1 MYKES
6 IMKKFLFLS
15 LFPLFA
21 FSGNLNELLNLAE
34 QNKQVEASR
43 YSLEASKEKEYATK
57 SAYLPNLTL
66 GATQTFNQESNMFA
80 AEKDTTGTATL
91 AFTIYDG
98 GKREAS
104 FEQQQALVK
113 SATFSLASVQ
123 NNISLDV
130 IYYYYNYLSTLANKE
145 STLKKMEQL
154 EAERNRLEKFLS
166 VGAITADEL
175 QKIVSSIEQTKVDL
189 LTLDNTLNNISNT
202 LEYLTGEQVSV
213 EKGSTIIYKE
223 NTNNEE
229 NKRLDI
235 LALEESVQSN
245 KSEIKMAKSPN
256 LPTIALQNTYSKHD
270 FDYPVATENLK
281 EQNSVQLSMQ
291 WKIFDFASTSS
302 NAQAAYLN
310 YLSKNSELSYAKY
323 KAKASFKNAQNS
335 YKTSLAKIEAAKAK
349 LQASEMTY
357 ELVKK
362 KFQQGIVNNVSY
374 LDALSDKFNSNSQLQ
389 TALNEVEYQKAVLL
403 YEMGENIKGA
413 IQ

>member
-1 MYKES
+1 
-6 IMKKFLFLS
+6 MKKLIFIY
-15 LFPLFA
+15 LFPLFSFA
-21 FSGNLNELLNLAE
+21 GNLDQLLNLAE
-34 QNKQVEASR
+34 QNKKVEASR
-43 YSLEASKEKEYATK
+43 YTLEATKEKEYAIK
-57 SAYLPNLTL
+57 SGYMPNLSL
-66 GATQTFNQESNMFA
+66 GANQTFNQEKNISTP
-80 AEKDTTGTATL
+80 EKSTTGLATL
-91 AFTIYDG
+91 AFTVYDG

-104 FEQQQALVK
+104 FEQQKALIK
-113 SATFSLASVQ
+113 SATFSLASIQ

-130 IYYYYNYLSTLANKE
+130 IYYYYNYLSTLSSKE
-145 STLKKMEQL
+145 STTQKMQQL
-154 EAERNRLEKFLS
+154 EAERYRLEKFLS
-166 VGAITADEL
+166 VGSITADEL

-202 LEYLTGEQVSV
+202 LEYLTGREIIV
-213 EKGSTIIYKE
+213 EKGSTLVFKDAKKE
-223 NTNNEE
+223 EP
-229 NKRLDI
+229 KRFDI
-235 LALEESVQSN
+235 LALEQSIQST
-245 KSEIKMAKSPN
+245 KAEAKIAKAPN
-256 LPTIALQNTYSKHD
+256 RPTIIIQDTYSQYD
-270 FDYPVATENLK
+270 FDYPVATNNLDH
-281 EQNSVQLSMQ
+281 QNSIQLLLE
-291 WKIFDFASTSS
+291 WKIFDFGSTSA

-310 YLSKNSELSYAKY
+310 YLSKNSELEYEKY

-357 ELVKK
+357 ELIKK

>member
-1 MYKES
+1 
-6 IMKKFLFLS
+6 MKKFLFLS

-335 YKTSLAKIEAAKAK
+335 YKTSISKIEAAKAK

-362 KFQQGIVNNVSY
+362 KFQQGIVNNVIY

>member
-1 MYKES
+1 
-6 IMKKFLFLS
+6 MKKFLFLS

-175 QKIVSSIEQTKVDL
+175 QKIISSIEQTKVDL

>member
-1 MYKES
+1 
-6 IMKKFLFLS
+6 MKKLIFIY
-15 LFPLFA
+15 LFPLFSFA
-21 FSGNLNELLNLAE
+21 GNLDQLLNLAE
-34 QNKQVEASR
+34 QNKKVEASR
-43 YSLEASKEKEYATK
+43 YTLEATKEKEYAIK
-57 SAYLPNLTL
+57 SGYMPNLSL
-66 GATQTFNQESNMFA
+66 GANQTFNQEKNISTP
-80 AEKDTTGTATL
+80 EKSTTGLATL

-104 FEQQQALVK
+104 FEQQEALVK
-113 SATFSLASVQ
+113 SATFSLASIQ

-130 IYYYYNYLSTLANKE
+130 IYYYYNYLSTLSSKE
-145 STLKKMEQL
+145 STTQKMQQL
-154 EAERNRLEKFLS
+154 EAERYRLEKFLS
-166 VGAITADEL
+166 IGSITADEL

-189 LTLDNTLNNISNT
+189 LTLDNSLNNISNT
-202 LEYLTGEQVSV
+202 LEYLTGREIIV
-213 EKGSTIIYKE
+213 EKGSTLVFKDAKKE
-223 NTNNEE
+223 EP
-229 NKRLDI
+229 KRFDI
-235 LALEESVQSN
+235 LALEQSIQST
-245 KSEIKMAKSPN
+245 KAEAKIAKAPN
-256 LPTIALQNTYSKHD
+256 RPTIIIQDTYSQYD
-270 FDYPVATENLK
+270 FDYPVATNNLDH
-281 EQNSVQLSMQ
+281 QNSIQLLLE
-291 WKIFDFASTSS
+291 WKIFDFGSTSA

-310 YLSKNSELSYAKY
+310 YLSKNSELEYEKY

-357 ELVKK
+357 ELIKK

>member
-1 MYKES
+1 
-6 IMKKFLFLS
+6 MKKLIFIY
-15 LFPLFA
+15 LFPLFSFA
-21 FSGNLNELLNLAE
+21 GNLDQLLNLAE
-34 QNKQVEASR
+34 QNKKVEASR
-43 YSLEASKEKEYATK
+43 YTLEATKEKEYATK
-57 SAYLPNLTL
+57 SGYMPNLSL
-66 GATQTFNQESNMFA
+66 GANQTFNQEKNISTP
-80 AEKDTTGTATL
+80 EKSTTGLATL
-91 AFTIYDG
+91 AFTVYDG

-104 FEQQQALVK
+104 FEQQKALVK
-113 SATFSLASVQ
+113 SATFSLASIQ

-130 IYYYYNYLSTLANKE
+130 IYYYYNYLSTLSSKE
-145 STLKKMEQL
+145 STTQKMQQL
-154 EAERNRLEKFLS
+154 EAERYRLEKFLS
-166 VGAITADEL
+166 VGSITADEL

-202 LEYLTGEQVSV
+202 LEYLTGREIIV
-213 EKGSTIIYKE
+213 EKGSTLVFKDAKKE
-223 NTNNEE
+223 EP
-229 NKRLDI
+229 KRFDI
-235 LALEESVQSN
+235 LALEQSIQST
-245 KSEIKMAKSPN
+245 KAEAKIAKAPN
-256 LPTIALQNTYSKHD
+256 RPTIIIQDTYSQYD
-270 FDYPVATENLK
+270 FDYPVATNNLDH
-281 EQNSVQLSMQ
+281 QNSIQLLLE
-291 WKIFDFASTSS
+291 WKIFDFGSTSA

-310 YLSKNSELSYAKY
+310 YLSKNSELEYEKY

-357 ELVKK
+357 ELIKK

>member
-1 MYKES
+1 
-6 IMKKFLFLS
+6 MKKFLFLS

>member
-1 MYKES
+1 
-6 IMKKFLFLS
+6 MKKFLFLS
-15 LFPLFA
+15 LFPLFVFA
-21 FSGNLNELLNLAE
+21 GNLNELLNLAE

-57 SAYLPNLTL
+57 SEYMPNLTL
-66 GATQTFNQESNMFA
+66 GANQTFNQEKNMFTP
-80 AEKDTTGTATL
+80 EKSTTGSATL
-91 AFTIYDG
+91 SFTVYDG

-113 SATFSLASVQ
+113 SATFALASVQ

-145 STLKKMEQL
+145 STLKKLEQL

-202 LEYLTGEQVSV
+202 LEYLTGQEVNI
-213 EKGSTIIYKE
+213 EKGSTVVYKDL
-223 NTNNEE
+223 TIEE
-229 NKRLDI
+229 GKRLDI

-245 KSEIKMAKSPN
+245 KSEIQMAKAPN
-256 LPTIALQNTYSKHD
+256 KPNIRIQDTYSHYD
-270 FDYPVATENLK
+270 FDYPVATQSLE
-281 EQNSVQLSMQ
+281 EQNSIQLLME
-291 WKIFDFASTSS
+291 WKIFDFGSTSA

-310 YLSKNSELSYAKY
+310 YLSKNSELAYAKH

-335 YKTSLAKIEAAKAK
+335 YKTSIAKIEAAREK

-357 ELVKK
+357 ELIKK

>member
-1 MYKES
+1 
-6 IMKKFLFLS
+6 MKKSLILW

-21 FSGNLNELLNLAE
+21 VAGNLEQLLNFAE

-57 SAYLPNLTL
+57 SSYMPSLTL
-66 GATQTFNQESNMFA
+66 GANQTFNQESNAFTPKKSA
-80 AEKDTTGTATL
+80 TGSATL
-91 AFTIYDG
+91 SFTIYDG

-113 SATFSLASVQ
+113 SATFTLASVQ

-130 IYYYYNYLSTLANKE
+130 IYYYYNYLSTLASKE

-154 EAERNRLEKFLS
+154 EAERYRLEKFLS
-166 VGAITADEL
+166 VGSITADEL

-189 LTLDNTLNNISNT
+189 LALDNSLNNISNT
-202 LEYLTGEQVSV
+202 LEYLTGQEVIV
-213 EKGSTIIYKE
+213 EKGSTIVYKDI
-223 NTNNEE
+223 NTDEG
-229 NKRLDI
+229 KRLDI
-235 LALEESVQSN
+235 LALEESLKSN
-245 KSEIKMAKSPN
+245 KSEVKIAKAPN
-256 LPTIALQNTYSKHD
+256 KPTLVLQDTYSKYD
-270 FDYPVATENLK
+270 FDYPTQVDSLEQ
-281 EQNSVQLSMQ
+281 QNSVQLAME

-310 YLSKNSELSYAKY
+310 YLSKNSELAYAKY

-335 YKTSLAKIEAAKAK
+335 YKTSIAKIEAAKAK

-357 ELVKK
+357 ELIKK
-362 KFQQGIVNNVSY
+362 KFQQGIVNDVSY

>member
-1 MYKES
+1 
-6 IMKKFLFLS
+6 MKKFLFLS

-202 LEYLTGEQVSV
+202 LEYLTGQEIIV
-213 EKGSTIIYKE
+213 EKGSTLVFKDTKE
-223 NTNNEE
+223 EE
-229 NKRLDI
+229 EPKRFDI
-235 LALEESVQSN
+235 LALEQSIQSTKAEAKIAKAPN
-245 KSEIKMAKSPN
+245 K
-256 LPTIALQNTYSKHD
+256 PTIIIQDTYSQYD
-270 FDYPVATENLK
+270 FDYPVATNNLDH
-281 EQNSVQLSMQ
+281 QNSIQLLLE
-291 WKIFDFASTSS
+291 WKIFDFGSTSA

-310 YLSKNSELSYAKY
+310 YLSKNSELEYEKY

-357 ELVKK
+357 ELIKK

>member
-1 MYKES
+1 
-6 IMKKFLFLS
+6 MKKLIFIY
-15 LFPLFA
+15 LFPLFSFA
-21 FSGNLNELLNLAE
+21 GNLDQLLNLAE
-34 QNKQVEASR
+34 QNKKVEASR
-43 YSLEASKEKEYATK
+43 YTLEATKEKEYAIK
-57 SAYLPNLTL
+57 SGYMPNLSL
-66 GATQTFNQESNMFA
+66 GANQTFNQEKNISTP
-80 AEKDTTGTATL
+80 EKSTTGLATL
-91 AFTIYDG
+91 AFTVYDG

-104 FEQQQALVK
+104 FEQQEALVK
-113 SATFSLASVQ
+113 SATFSLASIQ

-130 IYYYYNYLSTLANKE
+130 IYYYYNYLSTLSSKE
-145 STLKKMEQL
+145 STTQKMQQL
-154 EAERNRLEKFLS
+154 EAERYRLEKFLS
-166 VGAITADEL
+166 VGSITADEL

-202 LEYLTGEQVSV
+202 LEYLTGQEIIV
-213 EKGSTIIYKE
+213 EKGSTLVFKDAKKE
-223 NTNNEE
+223 EP
-229 NKRLDI
+229 KRFDI
-235 LALEESVQSN
+235 LALEQSIQST
-245 KSEIKMAKSPN
+245 KAEAKIAKAPN
-256 LPTIALQNTYSKHD
+256 RPTIIIQDTYSQYD
-270 FDYPVATENLK
+270 FDYPVATNNLDH
-281 EQNSVQLSMQ
+281 QNSIQLLLE
-291 WKIFDFASTSS
+291 WKIFDFGSTSA

-310 YLSKNSELSYAKY
+310 YLSKNSELEYEKY

-357 ELVKK
+357 ELIKK

>member
-1 MYKES
+1 
-6 IMKKFLFLS
+6 MKKLIFIY
-15 LFPLFA
+15 LFPLFSFA
-21 FSGNLNELLNLAE
+21 GNLDQLLNLAE
-34 QNKQVEASR
+34 QNKKVEASR
-43 YSLEASKEKEYATK
+43 YTLEATKEKEYATK
-57 SAYLPNLTL
+57 SGYMPNLSL
-66 GATQTFNQESNMFA
+66 GANQTFNQEKNMFA
-80 AEKDTTGTATL
+80 AEKNTTGTATL
-91 AFTIYDG
+91 SFTIYDG

-175 QKIVSSIEQTKVDL
+175 QKIISSIEQTKVDL

-202 LEYLTGEQVSV
+202 LEYLTGQEVSV
-213 EKGSTIIYKE
+213 EKGSTVVYK
-223 NTNNEE
+223 NSTTEE
-229 NKRLDI
+229 GKRFDI
-235 LALEESVQSN
+235 LALEESIQSTKAEARIAEAPN
-245 KSEIKMAKSPN
+245 K
-256 LPTIALQNTYSKHD
+256 PTIKIQDTYSRYD
-270 FDYPVATENLK
+270 FDYPVETESLE
-281 EQNSVQLSMQ
+281 EQNSIQLLME
-291 WKIFDFASTSS
+291 WKIFDFGSTSA

-310 YLSKNSELSYAKY
+310 YLSKNSELAYEKH

-357 ELVKK
+357 ELIKK

-374 LDALSDKFNSNSQLQ
+374 LDALSDRFNSNSQLQ
-389 TALNEVEYQKAVLL
+389 TALNEIEYQKAVLL

>member
-1 MYKES
+1 
-6 IMKKFLFLS
+6 MKKLIFNY
-15 LFPLFA
+15 LFPLFSIA
-21 FSGNLNELLNLAE
+21 ENLDQLLNLAE
-34 QNKQVEASR
+34 QNKKVEASR
-43 YSLEASKEKEYATK
+43 YTLEATKEKEYATK
-57 SAYLPNLTL
+57 SGYMPNLSL
-66 GATQTFNQESNMFA
+66 GANQTFNQEKNISTP
-80 AEKDTTGTATL
+80 EKSTTGLATL
-91 AFTIYDG
+91 AFTVYDG

-104 FEQQQALVK
+104 FEQQKALIK
-113 SATFSLASVQ
+113 SATFSLASIQ

-130 IYYYYNYLSTLANKE
+130 IYYYYNYLSTLSSKE
-145 STLKKMEQL
+145 STTQKMQQL
-154 EAERNRLEKFLS
+154 EAERYRLEKFLS
-166 VGAITADEL
+166 VGSITADEL

-202 LEYLTGEQVSV
+202 LEYLTGQEIIV
-213 EKGSTIIYKE
+213 EKGSTLVFKDAKKE
-223 NTNNEE
+223 EP
-229 NKRLDI
+229 KRFDI
-235 LALEESVQSN
+235 LALEQSIQST
-245 KSEIKMAKSPN
+245 KAEAKIAKAPN
-256 LPTIALQNTYSKHD
+256 RPTIIIQDTYSQYD
-270 FDYPVATENLK
+270 FDYPVATNNLDH
-281 EQNSVQLSMQ
+281 QNSIQLLLE
-291 WKIFDFASTSS
+291 WKIFDFGSTSA

-310 YLSKNSELSYAKY
+310 YLSKNSELEYEKY

-357 ELVKK
+357 ELIKK

>member
-1 MYKES
+1 
-6 IMKKFLFLS
+6 MKKLIFIY
-15 LFPLFA
+15 LFPLFSFA
-21 FSGNLNELLNLAE
+21 GNLDQLLNLAE
-34 QNKQVEASR
+34 QNKKVEASR
-43 YSLEASKEKEYATK
+43 YTLEATKEKEYATK
-57 SAYLPNLTL
+57 SGYMPNLSL
-66 GATQTFNQESNMFA
+66 GANQTFNQEKNISTP
-80 AEKDTTGTATL
+80 EKSTTGLATL
-91 AFTIYDG
+91 AFTVYDG

-104 FEQQQALVK
+104 FEQQEALVK
-113 SATFSLASVQ
+113 SATFSLASIQ

-130 IYYYYNYLSTLANKE
+130 IYYYYNYLSTLSSKE
-145 STLKKMEQL
+145 STTQKMQQL
-154 EAERNRLEKFLS
+154 EAERYRLEKFLS
-166 VGAITADEL
+166 VGSITADEL

-202 LEYLTGEQVSV
+202 LEYLTGQEIIV
-213 EKGSTIIYKE
+213 EKGSTLVFKDAKKE
-223 NTNNEE
+223 EP
-229 NKRLDI
+229 KRFDI
-235 LALEESVQSN
+235 LALEQSIQST
-245 KSEIKMAKSPN
+245 KAEAKIAKAPN
-256 LPTIALQNTYSKHD
+256 RPTIIIQDTYSQYD
-270 FDYPVATENLK
+270 FDYPVATNNLDH
-281 EQNSVQLSMQ
+281 QNSIQLLLE
-291 WKIFDFASTSS
+291 WKIFDFGSTSA

-310 YLSKNSELSYAKY
+310 YLSKNSELEYEKY

-357 ELVKK
+357 ELIKK

>member
-1 MYKES
+1 
-6 IMKKFLFLS
+6 MKKFLFLS

-57 SAYLPNLTL
+57 SGYMPNLTL

-202 LEYLTGEQVSV
+202 LEYLTGEQVSI
-213 EKGSTIIYKE
+213 EKGSTIAYKE
-223 NTNNEE
+223 VINNEE

-245 KSEIKMAKSPN
+245 KSEIKMAKAPN

>member
-1 MYKES
+1 
-6 IMKKFLFLS
+6 MKKFLFLS

-256 LPTIALQNTYSKHD
+256 LPTIALQNTYSKYD

>member
-1 MYKES
+1 M
-6 IMKKFLFLS
+6 
-15 LFPLFA
+15 
-21 FSGNLNELLNLAE
+21 
-34 QNKQVEASR
+34 
-43 YSLEASKEKEYATK
+43 
-57 SAYLPNLTL
+57 
-66 GATQTFNQESNMFA
+66 
-80 AEKDTTGTATL
+80 
-91 AFTIYDG
+91 
-98 GKREAS
+98 
-104 FEQQQALVK
+104 
-113 SATFSLASVQ
+113 
-123 NNISLDV
+123 
-130 IYYYYNYLSTLANKE
+130 
-145 STLKKMEQL
+145 
-154 EAERNRLEKFLS
+154 
-166 VGAITADEL
+166 
-175 QKIVSSIEQTKVDL
+175 
-189 LTLDNTLNNISNT
+189 
-202 LEYLTGEQVSV
+202 EYLTGEQVSV

-362 KFQQGIVNNVSY
+362 KFQQGIVNNVSF

>member
-1 MYKES
+1 MYKEKT
-6 IMKKFLFLS
+6 MKKLIFIY
-15 LFPLFA
+15 LFPLFSFA
-21 FSGNLNELLNLAE
+21 GNLDQLLNLAE
-34 QNKQVEASR
+34 QNKKVEASR
-43 YSLEASKEKEYATK
+43 YTLEATKEKEYATK
-57 SAYLPNLTL
+57 SGYMPNLSL
-66 GATQTFNQESNMFA
+66 GANQTFNQEKNISTP
-80 AEKDTTGTATL
+80 EKSTTGLATL
-91 AFTIYDG
+91 AFTVYDG

-104 FEQQQALVK
+104 FEQQKALIK
-113 SATFSLASVQ
+113 SATFSLASIQ

-130 IYYYYNYLSTLANKE
+130 IYYYYNYLSTLSSKE
-145 STLKKMEQL
+145 STTQKMQQL
-154 EAERNRLEKFLS
+154 EAERYRLEKFLS
-166 VGAITADEL
+166 VGSITADEL

-202 LEYLTGEQVSV
+202 LEYLTGREIIV
-213 EKGSTIIYKE
+213 EKGSTLVFKDAKKE
-223 NTNNEE
+223 EP
-229 NKRLDI
+229 KRFDI
-235 LALEESVQSN
+235 LALEQSIQST
-245 KSEIKMAKSPN
+245 KAEAKIAKAPN
-256 LPTIALQNTYSKHD
+256 RPTIIIQDTYSQYD
-270 FDYPVATENLK
+270 FDYPVATNNLDH
-281 EQNSVQLSMQ
+281 QNSIQLLLE
-291 WKIFDFASTSS
+291 WKIFDFGSTSA

-310 YLSKNSELSYAKY
+310 YLSKNSELEYEKY

-357 ELVKK
+357 ELIKK

>member
-1 MYKES
+1 
-6 IMKKFLFLS
+6 MKKFLFLS

-57 SAYLPNLTL
+57 SAYMPNLTL

-362 KFQQGIVNNVSY
+362 KFQQGIVNNVSF

>member
-1 MYKES
+1 MYKEKT
-6 IMKKFLFLS
+6 MKKLIFIY
-15 LFPLFA
+15 LFPLFSFA
-21 FSGNLNELLNLAE
+21 GNLDQLLNLAE
-34 QNKQVEASR
+34 QNKKVEASR
-43 YSLEASKEKEYATK
+43 YTLEATKEKEYAIK
-57 SAYLPNLTL
+57 SGYMPNLSL
-66 GATQTFNQESNMFA
+66 GANQTFNQEKNISTP
-80 AEKDTTGTATL
+80 EKSTTGLATL
-91 AFTIYDG
+91 AFTVYDG

-104 FEQQQALVK
+104 FEQQEALVK
-113 SATFSLASVQ
+113 SATFSLASIQ

-130 IYYYYNYLSTLANKE
+130 IYYYYNYLSTLSSKE
-145 STLKKMEQL
+145 STTQKMQQL
-154 EAERNRLEKFLS
+154 EAERYRLEKFLS
-166 VGAITADEL
+166 VGSITADEL

-202 LEYLTGEQVSV
+202 LEYLTGQEIIV
-213 EKGSTIIYKE
+213 EKGSTLVFKDAKKE
-223 NTNNEE
+223 EP
-229 NKRLDI
+229 KRFDI
-235 LALEESVQSN
+235 LALEQSIQST
-245 KSEIKMAKSPN
+245 KAEAKIAKAPN
-256 LPTIALQNTYSKHD
+256 RPTIIIQDTYSQYD
-270 FDYPVATENLK
+270 FDYPVATNNLDH
-281 EQNSVQLSMQ
+281 QNSIQLLLE
-291 WKIFDFASTSS
+291 WKIFDFGSTSA

-310 YLSKNSELSYAKY
+310 YLSKNSELEYEKY

-357 ELVKK
+357 ELIKK

>member
-1 MYKES
+1 
-6 IMKKFLFLS
+6 MKKFLFLS

-202 LEYLTGEQVSV
+202 LEYLTGEQVSI
-213 EKGSTIIYKE
+213 EKGSTIAYKE
-223 NTNNEE
+223 VINNEE

-245 KSEIKMAKSPN
+245 KSEIQMAKAPN

>member
-1 MYKES
+1 
-6 IMKKFLFLS
+6 MKKLIFIY
-15 LFPLFA
+15 LFPLFSFA
-21 FSGNLNELLNLAE
+21 GNLDQLLNLAE
-34 QNKQVEASR
+34 QNKKVEASR
-43 YSLEASKEKEYATK
+43 YTLEATKEKEYATK
-57 SAYLPNLTL
+57 SGYMPNLSL
-66 GATQTFNQESNMFA
+66 GANQTFNQEKNISTP
-80 AEKDTTGTATL
+80 EKSTTGLATL
-91 AFTIYDG
+91 AFTVYDG

-104 FEQQQALVK
+104 FEQQKALVK
-113 SATFSLASVQ
+113 SATFSLASIQ

-130 IYYYYNYLSTLANKE
+130 IYYYYNYLSTLSSKE
-145 STLKKMEQL
+145 STTQKMQQL
-154 EAERNRLEKFLS
+154 EAERYRLEKFLS
-166 VGAITADEL
+166 VGSITADEL

-202 LEYLTGEQVSV
+202 LEYLTGQEIIV
-213 EKGSTIIYKE
+213 EKGSTLVFKDAKKE
-223 NTNNEE
+223 EP
-229 NKRLDI
+229 KRFDI
-235 LALEESVQSN
+235 LALEQSIQST
-245 KSEIKMAKSPN
+245 KAEAKIAKAPN
-256 LPTIALQNTYSKHD
+256 RPTIIIQDTYSQYD
-270 FDYPVATENLK
+270 FDYPVATNNLDH
-281 EQNSVQLSMQ
+281 QNSIQLLLE
-291 WKIFDFASTSS
+291 WKIFDFGSTSA

-310 YLSKNSELSYAKY
+310 YLSKNSELEYEKY

-357 ELVKK
+357 ELIKK

>member
-1 MYKES
+1 
-6 IMKKFLFLS
+6 MKRSLILW

-21 FSGNLNELLNLAE
+21 VAGNLEQLLNFAE

-57 SAYLPNLTL
+57 SSYMPSLTL
-66 GATQTFNQESNMFA
+66 GANQTFNQESNAFTP
-80 AEKDTTGTATL
+80 EKSATGSATL
-91 AFTIYDG
+91 SFTIYDG

-113 SATFSLASVQ
+113 SATFTLASIQ

-130 IYYYYNYLSTLANKE
+130 IYYYYNYLSTLASKE

-154 EAERNRLEKFLS
+154 EAERYRLEKFLS
-166 VGAITADEL
+166 VGSITADEL

-189 LTLDNTLNNISNT
+189 LALDNSLNNISNT
-202 LEYLTGEQVSV
+202 LEYLTGQEVVV
-213 EKGSTIIYKE
+213 EKGSTIVYKDV
-223 NTNNEE
+223 NTDEG
-229 NKRLDI
+229 KRLDI
-235 LALEESVQSN
+235 LALEESLKSN
-245 KSEIKMAKSPN
+245 KSEVKIAKAPN
-256 LPTIALQNTYSKHD
+256 KPTLVLQDTYSKYD
-270 FDYPVATENLK
+270 FDYPTQVDSLEQ
-281 EQNSVQLSMQ
+281 QNSVQLAME

-310 YLSKNSELSYAKY
+310 YLSKNSELAYAKY

-335 YKTSLAKIEAAKAK
+335 YKTSIAKIEAAKAK

-357 ELVKK
+357 ELIKK

>member
-1 MYKES
+1 
-6 IMKKFLFLS
+6 MKKFLFLS

-34 QNKQVEASR
+34 QNKQVEASK

-57 SAYLPNLTL
+57 SGYLPNLTL
-66 GATQTFNQESNMFA
+66 GASQTFNQEKNMFA
-80 AEKDTTGTATL
+80 AEKNTTGTATL
-91 AFTIYDG
+91 SFTIYDG

-113 SATFSLASVQ
+113 SATFALASVQ

-154 EAERNRLEKFLS
+154 EAERNRFEKFLS

-202 LEYLTGEQVSV
+202 LEYLTGEQVNV
-213 EKGSTIIYKE
+213 EKGSTVVYKDV
-223 NTNNEE
+223 NNEE

-245 KSEIKMAKSPN
+245 KSEIQMAKAPN
-256 LPTIALQNTYSKHD
+256 LPTIALQNTYSKYD
-270 FDYPVATENLK
+270 FDYPVPTENLK

-335 YKTSLAKIEAAKAK
+335 YKTSIAKIEAAKAK